1 MHRDRNAGLS
11 HQLTEVLALAQEQ
24 MADIAAVQ
32 RKQAELTASAAVADG
47 LVEVTVNASGHLIK
61 TVIDES
67 YLDDF
72 EFDELSGHITEAAQ
86 AAART
91 VANRVADLMAPI
103 ADRRRRFPALSE
115 LVDGAPDLRDL
126 VPSAADPYGL
136 PQPRPDP
143 DDDGNDESA
152 FPTVRR

>member
-1 MHRDRNAGLS
+1 MR
-11 HQLTEVLALAQEQ
+11 HQVTEVMALVQEQ
-24 MADIAAVQ
+24 LSDIAAAQQ
-32 RKQAELTASAAVADG
+32 RQAELTVNGAAADG
-47 LVEVTVNASGHLIK
+47 TVEVTVNAAGQLIK